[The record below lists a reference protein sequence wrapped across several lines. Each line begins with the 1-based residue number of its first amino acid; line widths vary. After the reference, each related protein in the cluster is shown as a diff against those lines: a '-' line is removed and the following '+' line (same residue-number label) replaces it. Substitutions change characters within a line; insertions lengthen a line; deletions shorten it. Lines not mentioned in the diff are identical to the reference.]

1 MFALGAE
8 APAMNSGK
16 VVYVGACDVLGNF
29 VVVDHGWGLKS
40 WYAHLSEVSVA
51 VGDTVNKGQTLGKVG
66 KTGFINIHRLHVM
79 VTAAGV
85 PVSPYQLQD
94 YELKYAVN

>member
-1 MFALGAE
+1 MTHT
-8 APAMNSGK
+8 SGK